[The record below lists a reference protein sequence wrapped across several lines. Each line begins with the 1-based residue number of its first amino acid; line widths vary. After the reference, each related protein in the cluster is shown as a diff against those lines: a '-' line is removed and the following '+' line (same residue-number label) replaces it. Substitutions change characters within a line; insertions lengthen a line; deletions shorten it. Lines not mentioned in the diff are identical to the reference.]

1 MICSGQ
7 NGKALLRIGILTIL
21 FTNVGVFVFWDDSRA
36 ERDFTQ
42 LKTLL
47 QNTRYQGVSGNQTD
61 IAGPVFG
68 QTGWRLR
75 LQEE

>member
-1 MICSGQ
+1 
-7 NGKALLRIGILTIL
+7 
-21 FTNVGVFVFWDDSRA
+21 VFWDDSRA